1 MYVKSA
7 QEVQSYW
14 KMSNIYLGTTFNV
27 HTKNGVHTRSGYWE
41 EVDWR
46 RHDDDDNDD
55 DADDDTQAMTIAPM
69 DLKILAELITAFTT
83 HNMIYEYIKVPPYNN
98 IFVT

>member
-14 KMSNIYLGTTFNV
+14 KMSNMHLGITFNV
-27 HTKNGVHTRSGYWE
+27 HTKNGVHTLSGYWE

-46 RHDDDDNDD
+46 RHDDDNDDNDN
-55 DADDDTQAMTIAPM
+55 DDDTQAMTLAPW
-69 DLKILAELITAFTT
+69 I
-83 HNMIYEYIKVPPYNN
+83 
-98 IFVT
+98 